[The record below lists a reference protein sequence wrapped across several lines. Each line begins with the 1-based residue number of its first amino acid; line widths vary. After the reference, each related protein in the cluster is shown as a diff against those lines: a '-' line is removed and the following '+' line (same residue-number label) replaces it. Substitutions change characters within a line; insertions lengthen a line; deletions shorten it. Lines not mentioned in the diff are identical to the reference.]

1 MYVITSTHEPH
12 NHNPNYEQTSSLL
25 VIYFQPTPGV
35 ETEFTQ
41 WVFPKGRKRETSTQG
56 KNKTI
61 DRVTVNPGVEMKST
75 PEVYN
80 KGRILESIDHAFM
93 KQIS

>member
-1 MYVITSTHEPH
+1 
-12 NHNPNYEQTSSLL
+12 
-25 VIYFQPTPGV
+25 
-35 ETEFTQ
+35 
-41 WVFPKGRKRETSTQG
+41 VFPKGRKRETSTQG

-80 KGRILESIDHAFM
+80 KGRILESINNAFM